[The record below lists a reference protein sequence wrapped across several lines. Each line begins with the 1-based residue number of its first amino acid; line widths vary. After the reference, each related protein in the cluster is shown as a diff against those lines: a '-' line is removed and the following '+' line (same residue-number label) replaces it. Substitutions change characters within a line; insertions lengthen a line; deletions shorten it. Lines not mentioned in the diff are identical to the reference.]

1 MKGVSTGGDAGV
13 PYALTASSR
22 QLEVDGSGGA
32 VWRSVMED
40 TAEKVWESI
49 A

>member
-1 MKGVSTGGDAGV
+1 MKGVSTGGDSGV
-13 PYALTASSR
+13 PYVLTPSSE
-22 QLEVDGSGGA
+22 QLEANGSGGG
-32 VWRSVMED
+32 VWRSVMEK